1 MIRHEGGSSVGG
13 DRGSVF
19 AHGKHRRGG
28 GDRRGRGGLGRGR
41 DGSRAEQAMVPD
53 ARFSSYYGKPV
64 INAPIWGSPEIP
76 GYLFLG
82 GLAGASSLL
91 GAGAQLTGR
100 SALERVAKAGA
111 VAAGGLSIVALV
123 RDLGRPGRFVNM
135 LRTFKVTSPMSVGSW
150 LLAGYLPA
158 AGIAGGCELTG
169 RMPRI
174 GAAASAG
181 AALIGPAVAAYTAA
195 LLSDTAVPAWHEGY
209 RELPFVF
216 VGSAAIA
223 AGGLGMLGA
232 PGEADPARNLALAGV
247 CTELT
252 ASQIMEQ
259 RGGLVAETYRSG
271 KSGAYLRTS
280 KALTVLGAAGA
291 IFGGRSPLVRRL
303 SGAALMAASAATR
316 FGIFHSGL
324 ASAKDPKFTVVP
336 QRERLDAA
344 RRARDA
350 AQAQRS

>member
-1 MIRHEGGSSVGG
+1 
-13 DRGSVF
+13 
-19 AHGKHRRGG
+19 
-28 GDRRGRGGLGRGR
+28 
-41 DGSRAEQAMVPD
+41 MVPD
-53 ARFSSYYGKPV
+53 AQFSSYYGKPI
-64 INAPIWGSPEIP
+64 INAPVWGSPEIP

-91 GAGAQLTGR
+91 GVGAQLTGR
-100 SALERVAKAGA
+100 SALERVVKAGA
-111 VAAGGLSIVALV
+111 VAAGGLSMVALV
-123 RDLGRPGRFVNM
+123 RDLGRPDRFVNM

-150 LLAGYLPA
+150 LLTGYLPA
-158 AGIAGGCELTG
+158 AAIAGGCTLTG
-169 RMPRI
+169 RLPRI
-174 GAAASAG
+174 GAVASAG
-181 AALIGPAVAAYTAA
+181 AALIGPGVAAYTAA

-252 ASQIMEQ
+252 AAQIMEQ
-259 RGGLVAETYRSG
+259 RGGLVAETYRTG

-280 KALTVLGAAGA
+280 KALAVLGAAGA

-303 SGAALMAASAATR
+303 SGAAFLAASASTR

-324 ASAKDPKFTVVP
+324 VSAKDPKFTVVP

-344 RRARDA
+344 RQQGEAAAARRD
-350 AQAQRS
+350 